1 MRDKRLLR
9 AEEQANKLAVKMTI
23 PLALFIFP
31 VVLLVIML
39 PIAVRL
45 LRLIHS

>member
-1 MRDKRLLR
+1 
-9 AEEQANKLAVKMTI
+9 MTI